1 MMKRKYIFAA
11 LSALLMSATVLSAT
25 DFREILKLQ
34 KRGMHNRASLMY
46 SELSMQVRSSEPEGY
61 AILSDVIMNVNA
73 YAARM
78 EDYIKRNPQ
87 SLLVPQMR
95 FIHALNVF
103 EAQDYLTAASIF
115 ADVPASQL
123 SDDQLDEYLFKKA
136 YCELVTGD
144 ESRALL
150 QFIDLASRPHSDYT
164 APSQYTVAFIYYKN
178 EDFSNALKMFK
189 ESLKDSRF
197 DEISNYYIMD
207 CSYRLD
213 DHKYITEN
221 ADEAY
226 ERVVDERK
234 PYLAHMISSSYL
246 ILGDSDKANEYLDKT
261 NGIPAEDFDRE
272 DLYHHGYARYTK
284 KNYKDAIDNFVKMED
299 RTDSIGQI
307 ANYYMGDSYIQ
318 MKNKVAAMEAFKAA
332 ALSEFN
338 ADITRDAY
346 FNWAKLAFD
355 INKDTQVFKD
365 YMKKYPDREKDDQIH
380 NYMAVTSLYDR
391 DYAAAIESYG
401 EVEEMDDRMT
411 RNYMKANYLR
421 GHQLISSKAYSDA
434 IIYLN
439 NARYYSEQLKFTSLN
454 QMCRFWIAESY
465 YHTENYEKAR
475 EIYTG
480 LYNESALNKLP
491 ESYLISYNIAYC
503 HFKEENYP
511 AAQEWFNKY
520 LNEKEVTYRKEA
532 LERAADSYFV
542 MTDYKKAAFYYDM
555 MLEEFFDVNDIWP
568 YWRSAIAYGLHGN
581 DNMKVEYLSKV
592 LKADPTARF
601 YPEALYD
608 LGRAY
613 VMSEDS
619 DNAFKCF
626 QLLAENVKDNNWVA
640 RAYIEMGSL
649 SRNLGELDEALS
661 YYKTVV
667 SDMPLSDRVV
677 DALAAIESIYM
688 TKNNPLGYLE
698 YIEGVGRGE
707 MVTEEEKEEMIFN
720 TAEQVYFM
728 ENYER
733 VLVLLPTYLENYP
746 SGKYADKAEFY
757 TAESHRLEGNL
768 EQACDY
774 YAKVIK
780 RGETTYLE
788 QSMMAFSELSYVLER
803 WEDAFQ
809 GYSSLYSKTKSEGDK
824 RTSLVGMMRSSF
836 RMRNWAEALN
846 SVEIIL
852 NDSTFDDKM
861 KREASYVKAKA
872 LMASSQRDEA
882 IVVLEALAENVN
894 DQYGAEAAYML
905 ILDSYDKG
913 DFTAVEEKV
922 FDFADRGTRYP
933 YWKAKSFIVLG
944 DAYMELGDL
953 EQAKATYE
961 SVRDGYKPTMP
972 DDDIKDNV
980 RKRLAKIK

>member
-1 MMKRKYIFAA
+1 MKRKYIFAA

-115 ADVPASQL
+115 AEVPASL
-123 SDDQLDEYLFKKA
+123 LHDDQLDEYLFKKA

-144 ESRALL
+144 EDRALL
-150 QFIDLASRPHSDYT
+150 QFTELASRPYTDFT
-164 APSQYTVAFIYYKN
+164 APAQYTVAFINYKKAN
-178 EDFSNALKMFK
+178 FSSALNMFK
-189 ESLKDSRF
+189 ESLKDIRF
-197 DEISNYYIMD
+197 KEISKYYIMD

-213 DHKYITEN
+213 DHKFITEN

-226 ERVVDERK
+226 REVSEERK

-246 ILGDSDKANEYLDKT
+246 ILEDTEKANEYLDKT
-261 NGIPAEDFDRE
+261 NGIPAEYFDRE
-272 DLYHHGYARYTK
+272 DLYHHGFARYS
-284 KNYKDAIDNFVKMED
+284 KNDYKAAIENFIKIED
-299 RTDSIGQI
+299 RTDSIGQL
-307 ANYYMGDSYIQ
+307 ANYYLGGSYDK
-318 MKNKVAAMEAFKAA
+318 MKNKVAAMDAFKYA
-332 ALSEFN
+332 ALSEYN
-338 ADITRDAY
+338 PDIARNAY

-355 INKDTQVFKD
+355 INKDTSVFKE
-365 YMKKYPDREKDDQIH
+365 YMKRYPDIEKDDQIH
-380 NYMAVTSLYDR
+380 NYMATMSLADH
-391 DYAAAIESYG
+391 DYAAAIQSYG
-401 EVEEMDDRMT
+401 EVENMDETMT

-421 GHQLISSKAYSDA
+421 GEQLVRSGAYSDA
-434 IIYLN
+434 IRYLDS
-439 NARYYSEQLKFTSLN
+439 ARLLSGNMKFTSLN
-454 QMCRFWIAESY
+454 QMSRFWIAESY
-465 YHTENYEKAR
+465 YRIGSYKKAR
-475 EIYTG
+475 ELYTD
-480 LYNESALNKLP
+480 LYNESALNRLP
-491 ESYLISYNIAYC
+491 ESYLITYSIAYC
-503 HFKEENYP
+503 YFKEENYSD
-511 AAQEWFNKY
+511 AEKWFNKY
-520 LNEKEVTYRKEA
+520 LGEKVVIYRKEA
-532 LERAADSYFV
+532 LERAADSYFTL
-542 MTDYKKAAFYYDM
+542 TDYKKAAYYYDM

-581 DNMKVEYLSKV
+581 NTMKIEHLSKV
-592 LKADPTARF
+592 LKADPSSRF

-613 VMSEDS
+613 VMTEDT

-626 QLLAENVKDNNWVA
+626 QLLAEKVKDNNWTA

-780 RGETTYLE
+780 RGETAYLE
-788 QSMMAFSELSYVLER
+788 QSMVAFSELSYVLER

-852 NDSTFDDKM
+852 KDSTLDDKM

-961 SVRDGYKPTMP
+961 SVRDGYKPTFA
-972 DDDIKDNV
+972 DDDIKDIV